1 MTNVLING
9 RNLMS
14 KINYAAH
21 LREAKEL
28 ISDPKHWAQGAAARD
43 ARGEQCPIKSNVAV
57 AFCAYGACE
66 HVGDVTVMNF
76 LDRAALTL
84 CGRANAVALNDAV
97 NTTHELVM
105 QMFDMAIAEAE
116 ALA

>member
-1 MTNVLING
+1 
-9 RNLMS
+9 MS
-14 KINYAAH
+14 KINHAIH

-28 ISDPKHWAQGAAARD
+28 ISDPKKWTQLAAARD
-43 ARGEQCPIKSNVAV
+43 DRGERCPIKSDRAV

-66 HVGDVTVMNF
+66 RVGDVHAVIHF
-76 LDRAALTL
+76 LDRAALNL
-84 CGRANAVALNDAV
+84 YDRANAVALNDSQF
-97 NTTHELVM
+97 TTHELVM